1 MLMDVDSPPP
11 AASTPTDR
19 LLAAMASLPNVTSV
33 STKPSNDGKKAN
45 DHGVRWKLN
54 GRVDRVA
61 CTSADGPRPTLM
73 HAIEAALE
81 KLRGSLGSDVV
92 DQAVASAG
100 LPAAGYSAAE
110 LEWLASW
117 CESHDAPETIT
128 AEVADDALK
137 KRRSEM
143 GGSSA
148 VAVLQEAQLLDAQR
162 RAAENTLERA
172 SRRLADVTAEIERRR
187 PSKQQR
193 VRTEEWRSREYAH
206 AEYAH
211 ADKSIQEIVV
221 FYSPHNEITRP

>member
-1 MLMDVDSPPP
+1 
-11 AASTPTDR
+11 
-19 LLAAMASLPNVTSV
+19 
-33 STKPSNDGKKAN
+33 
-45 DHGVRWKLN
+45 
-54 GRVDRVA
+54 
-61 CTSADGPRPTLM
+61 M

-81 KLRGSLGSDVV
+81 KLRGSLGTDVV

-148 VAVLQEAQLLDAQR
+148 VAVLQEAQLLEAQR
-162 RAAENTLERA
+162 RAAEKTLERA
-172 SRRLADVTAEIERRR
+172 SRRLAALPD
-187 PSKQQR
+187 
-193 VRTEEWRSREYAH
+193 
-206 AEYAH
+206 AH
-211 ADKSIQEIVV
+211 ADKRQRAEPPAWAGREYASYDTVEYWRQEEMCVPSVKRGKETDENSYETPKIFAPAAGFCLRRRLRRASQNPVSTSTG
-221 FYSPHNEITRP
+221 SPCPEPEPRLLLRRAKLSAARAHNHSPEHAAPLTGPSSSRRA

>member
-1 MLMDVDSPPP
+1 M
-11 AASTPTDR
+11 
-19 LLAAMASLPNVTSV
+19 
-33 STKPSNDGKKAN
+33 
-45 DHGVRWKLN
+45 
-54 GRVDRVA
+54 
-61 CTSADGPRPTLM
+61 
-73 HAIEAALE
+73 
-81 KLRGSLGSDVV
+81 
-92 DQAVASAG
+92 ASAG

-172 SRRLADVTAEIERRR
+172 SRRLADVTAEIERWR

>member
-1 MLMDVDSPPP
+1 
-11 AASTPTDR
+11 
-19 LLAAMASLPNVTSV
+19 
-33 STKPSNDGKKAN
+33 
-45 DHGVRWKLN
+45 
-54 GRVDRVA
+54 
-61 CTSADGPRPTLM
+61 M

-81 KLRGSLGSDVV
+81 KLRGSLGTDVV

-148 VAVLQEAQLLDAQR
+148 VAVLQEAQLLEAQR
-162 RAAENTLERA
+162 RAAEKTLEGA
-172 SRRLADVTAEIERRR
+172 SRRLAALPD
-187 PSKQQR
+187 
-193 VRTEEWRSREYAH
+193 
-206 AEYAH
+206 AH
-211 ADKSIQEIVV
+211 ADKRQRAEPPAWAGREYASYDTVEYWRQEEMCVPSVKRGKETDENSYKTAMKRI
-221 FYSPHNEITRP
+221 